1 MQPQT
6 HLTTPPEPRYST
18 AMVLIHWLMLA
29 LMVAV
34 FASINLRELYPKGT
48 DMRNLMKTIHFMLGL
63 LVLVM
68 VALRVVAKL
77 SSPQPPAASDV
88 AWAQWAAKIGH
99 LALYGFMVVMPL
111 LGWATLSAAGKPV
124 PFFGLELP
132 ALLATNKELAH
143 NLQEVHETIGEL
155 GYWLIGLHAAAAL
168 LHHFVFK
175 DGLMKR
181 MSLSRA

>member
-1 MQPQT
+1 MQP
-6 HLTTPPEPRYST
+6 TTQLHTPAVTRYST
-18 AMVLIHWLMLA
+18 AMVALHWLMLV

-68 VALRVVAKL
+68 VALRVAAKW
-77 SSPQPPAASDV
+77 SSPQPAAASDV
-88 AWAQWAAKIGH
+88 AWAQWAANAGH
-99 LALYGFMVVMPL
+99 LVLYGFMVGMPL

-124 PFFGLELP
+124 PFFGLDLP
-132 ALLATNKELAH
+132 ALLAVNKELGH
-143 NLQEVHETIGEL
+143 DLEKLHKTIGEL

-168 LHHFVFK
+168 VHHFVFK
-175 DGLMKR
+175 DGLLNR
-181 MSLSRA
+181 MSLRNA

>member
-1 MQPQT
+1 MPSSNPFA
-6 HLTTPPEPRYST
+6 PPAVQRYSA
-18 AMVLIHWLMLA
+18 AMIALHWLMLV

-68 VALRVVAKL
+68 VAVRLLAKW
-77 SSPQPPAASDV
+77 SRPQPGHASGHV
-88 AWAQWAAKIGH
+88 WAQRAAVAGH
-99 LALYGFMVVMPL
+99 LALYAFMVAMPL
-111 LGWATLSAAGKPV
+111 LGWATLSAAGKPI

-132 ALLATNKELAH
+132 ALLGADKALAH
-143 NLQEVHETIGEL
+143 NLEELHEALGEA

-168 LHHFVFK
+168 VHHFVLK
-175 DGLMKR
+175 DGLLHR
-181 MSLSRA
+181 MSLRRA